1 VEGRIADE
9 KTSHTLQPKE
19 DAMRS
24 RTVKKLDTYAFV
36 GTVLA
41 IVSVLLWVIT
51 TVH

>member
-1 VEGRIADE
+1 
-9 KTSHTLQPKE
+9 
-19 DAMRS
+19 MRS

-41 IVSVLLWVIT
+41 IFSILLWVIT